1 MGNGVY
7 GMKTAAQYY
16 YGKDLNELSL
26 AQLAMLA
33 GIPQSPTYYNPTTGN
48 ATYATQRRNQ
58 VLDAMVRSKYISQ
71 SQANA
76 AKKVS
81 IKEGLD
87 PNHGNTSDNS
97 VQVKEKVVDSYVK
110 EVAAGS

>member
-76 AKKVS
+76 AKKS
-81 IKEGLD
+81 ASKKDLILTMATLPIIPSKLRKKWWT
-87 PNHGNTSDNS
+87 PTSRKFCRS
-97 VQVKEKVVDSYVK
+97 W
-110 EVAAGS
+110 

>member
-1 MGNGVY
+1 MDEDGRPILH
-7 GMKTAAQYY
+7 
-16 YGKDLNELSL
+16 GKDLKELSL

-33 GIPQSPTYYNPTTGN
+33 GIPQSPTYYNLDTGN
-48 ATYATQRRNQ
+48 AKYATQRRNQ

-87 PNHGNTSDNS
+87 PNMATLPLIPSI
-97 VQVKEKVVDSYVK
+97 
-110 EVAAGS
+110 